1 MLAVAIASP
10 AVMTGCRS
18 DETVNY
24 NQWEHETHREHRDLN
39 QRTDAEQK
47 EYSEWRRSHD
57 HH

>member
-39 QRTDAEQK
+39 QRTDAEQR